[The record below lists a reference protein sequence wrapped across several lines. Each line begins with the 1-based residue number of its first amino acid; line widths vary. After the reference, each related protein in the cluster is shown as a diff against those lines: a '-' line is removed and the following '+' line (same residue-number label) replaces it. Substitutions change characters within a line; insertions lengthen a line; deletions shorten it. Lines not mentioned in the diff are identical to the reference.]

1 MTIAN
6 ELRCFIVDNYLYGQA
21 DGWLTEDTSFLES
34 AILDST
40 GILELIGFIQ
50 ERFRIRL
57 EDEEII
63 PDNFDSI
70 RKVTSFLTTKLEASA
85 RQEVTA

>member
-40 GILELIGFIQ
+40 GILELIAFIQ
-50 ERFRIRL
+50 ERFQIRL

-70 RKVTSFLTTKLEASA
+70 RKVTSFLTTRLEASA

>member
-1 MTIAN
+1 MTIAE
-6 ELRCFIVDNYLYGQA
+6 ELRRFITDNYLYGQVN
-21 DGWLTEDTSFLES
+21 GCLCEDTSFLES

-50 ERFRIRL
+50 ERFHIRL

-63 PDNFDSI
+63 PDNLDSI
-70 RKVTSFLTTKLEASA
+70 RRVTCFLEHKLEAA
-85 RQEVTA
+85 AGQEVRA

>member
-21 DGWLTEDTSFLES
+21 NGWLTEDTSFLES

-50 ERFRIRL
+50 ERFHIRL

-63 PDNFDSI
+63 PDNLDSI
-70 RKVTSFLTTKLEASA
+70 RKVANFLSAKLESSA